1 MRAILLP
8 DLALVE
14 RPTPRPDEGEL
25 LVSVRAVG
33 LNRADLLQRL
43 GRYPAPP
50 GWPTDVP
57 GLEYAGVVTAL
68 GEGVTR
74 FAIGDRVM
82 GLVGGGAMV
91 EQLVIHEA
99 EAIRVPDRLGDIEAA
114 AVPEAF
120 LTAWDAL
127 VIRGR
132 AVAGDRVLFHAIG
145 SGVGTAALQFA
156 PLLGVT
162 MIGTSRTAGKL
173 ERCRALGLHHGVLT
187 TDDDW
192 PTAVDAPVQLI
203 IDTLGAKAL
212 TANLGLLAPL
222 GRLVVLGTMTG
233 SETTIDLGVVLRK
246 RLSIIGTTMR
256 NRGTA
261 ERRALGALQCRGVAA
276 LRQRRTDAW
285 SRRGADD
292 RGRSRRL
299 LPGTRRS
306 ARWWLRP
313 VTSDSDQWLGAG
325 MAEE

>member
-1 MRAILLP
+1 M
-8 DLALVE
+8 
-14 RPTPRPDEGEL
+14 TG
-25 LVSVRAVG
+25 
-33 LNRADLLQRL
+33 
-43 GRYPAPP
+43 
-50 GWPTDVP
+50 T
-57 GLEYAGVVTAL
+57 VVTAL

-222 GRLVVLGTMTG
+222 G
-233 SETTIDLGVVLRK
+233 
-246 RLSIIGTTMR
+246 LSLIHI
-256 NRGTA
+256 
-261 ERRALGALQCRGVAA
+261 
-276 LRQRRTDAW
+276 
-285 SRRGADD
+285 
-292 RGRSRRL
+292 
-299 LPGTRRS
+299 
-306 ARWWLRP
+306 
-313 VTSDSDQWLGAG
+313 
-325 MAEE
+325 